1 MRGSTSNAGTRNI
14 NCALRHLHNL
24 GHCMTLNTPYSS
36 AGLLEW
42 ERLRDTVT
50 GEVFTF
56 LIERL

>member
-1 MRGSTSNAGTRNI
+1 
-14 NCALRHLHNL
+14 
-24 GHCMTLNTPYSS
+24 MTLNTPYSS
-36 AGLLEW
+36 AGFLEW